1 MIYNIKGVVC
11 FKTGGCEAALKALNI
26 SLELDD
32 KYAESYYY
40 RGLVYAKL
48 GDWKNATDD
57 YMTAVEL
64 DPKYTYDP
72 ESRNK

>member
-1 MIYNIKGVVC
+1 M
-11 FKTGGCEAALKALNI
+11 FKTGQFENALKSLNI
-26 SLELDD
+26 SLEMNN

-57 YMTAVEL
+57 YMIAVEL

-72 ESRNK
+72 ESCNKQ

>member
-1 MIYNIKGVVC
+1 MECRSAVC
-11 FKTGGCEAALKALNI
+11 KRKDIDFMG
-26 SLELDD
+26 
-32 KYAESYYY
+32 KYAESYY
-40 RGLVYAKL
+40 RGPIYAKS

-72 ESRNK
+72 ESCNK